1 MARFHINNS
10 IRADCLMRLLDEVT
24 NLLRDELDSPAGIEV
39 TKLSRDDREAILT
52 PLVEVARV
60 LGVTEDEWLQRYREN
75 AKYYDDL
82 GMEFK

>member
-1 MARFHINNS
+1 MARFHIHNS
-10 IRADCLMRLLDEVT
+10 IRADCFMRLLDEVT
-24 NLLRDELDSPAGIEV
+24 SLLRDELDSPTGIEV
-39 TKLSRDDREAILT
+39 TELSRDDREAILT